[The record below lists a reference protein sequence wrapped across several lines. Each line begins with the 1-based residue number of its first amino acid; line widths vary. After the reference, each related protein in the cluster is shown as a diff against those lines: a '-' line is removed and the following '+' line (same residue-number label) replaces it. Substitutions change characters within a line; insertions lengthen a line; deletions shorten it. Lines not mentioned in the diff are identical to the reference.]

1 MAKQVPFSE
10 ESPTAM
16 SAKRAGGAINETKRK
31 NLVQFA
37 VTDHLKD
44 LLDDLKDRTG
54 RESLSAVVR
63 DAITVY
69 AWIVKQ
75 YEQGKEVLP
84 KSQWRV
90 ERRLFPVQ
98 IGSYN
103 AVKARRGG
111 G

>member
-1 MAKQVPFSE
+1 MAKNHPFSAE
-10 ESPTAM
+10 PLHGKE
-16 SAKRAGGAINETKRK
+16 GHGADDETKKK

-37 VTDHLKD
+37 VTPHLKS

-54 RESLSAVVR
+54 RESLSAVIR
-63 DAITVY
+63 DAIGVY
-69 AWIVKQ
+69 AWIVEQ

-84 KSQWRV
+84 KAQWRV

-98 IGSYN
+98 IQTQK
-103 AVKARRGG
+103 AVNARRGG